1 MCPEQDSNLH
11 DLKVTS
17 PSSWRVY
24 QFHHLGIWVG
34 KYTAFCNNPNA
45 KIDKYYWS
53 RLNKNP
59 KKIDKFQI
67 VKNHKSQASIQ
78 FEILIFRTLEFVCNL
93 LLVICYFL

>member
-45 KIDKYYWS
+45 KIDKYY
-53 RLNKNP
+53 
-59 KKIDKFQI
+59 
-67 VKNHKSQASIQ
+67 
-78 FEILIFRTLEFVCNL
+78 
-93 LLVICYFL
+93 